1 MSAFYFNPWDPEF
14 RANPYPYYGALVDGP
29 PKIIQL
35 AGPIALVA
43 RYADV
48 HAVLRGH
55 KDFSSV
61 RPANL
66 EISQRGPFA
75 GALTMLTS
83 DPPVHT
89 RLRRLV
95 SRDFTPRRIA
105 ELEPRVRAITDDLL
119 DKAARKG
126 SLDVMADVANVL
138 PVMVIAELLG
148 VPSENY
154 GKFKAWSD
162 SVVAGGLGNTPA
174 GSDLPAE
181 FISATAELRAYFSEA
196 IEQRRRNPGP
206 DLVSALVV
214 AHDDAEAL
222 SADELLA
229 LILLLLIAGNETTTN
244 LIGNGMLALMRN
256 PDQLALLRREPDLIT
271 DAVEEIVR
279 YDGPVQGTVRFA
291 HNAAKLADVE
301 IPAGAGIFLLLAAA
315 NHDPARFPDPDRFD
329 IKRDSNDHLGF
340 GDGIHFCIGA
350 PLARLEGAVAIGSM
364 LSRFPHLAMAD
375 PDARLTYKGSFFL
388 RGLAALP
395 LAVG

>member
-395 LAVG
+395 LAIG